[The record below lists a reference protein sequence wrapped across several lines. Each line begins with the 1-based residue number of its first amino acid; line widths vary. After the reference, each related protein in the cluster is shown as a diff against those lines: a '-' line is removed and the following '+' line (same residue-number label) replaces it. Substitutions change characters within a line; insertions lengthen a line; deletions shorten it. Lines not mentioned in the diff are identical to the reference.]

1 MIVAATVLSPCKD
14 CKDRDLHCHA
24 DCPEYQRYK
33 EQLEL
38 NRIQVKKDSEMYLF
52 SKELKAKIVKRYNQ
66 RRERD
71 K

>member
-1 MIVAATVLSPCKD
+1 MIVSATVLSPCKD
-14 CKDRDLHCHA
+14 CKERQQHCHSKCEKYKA
-24 DCPEYQRYK
+24 YK

-66 RRERD
+66 RREGD

>member
-1 MIVAATVLSPCKD
+1 MIVSATVISPCKN
-14 CKDRDLHCHA
+14 CPDREQHCHSRCDKYKA
-24 DCPEYQRYK
+24 YK

-38 NRIQVKKDSEMYLF
+38 NRIQVKKDSDMYLF